1 MGLFIPHAKE
11 MEPTFVDTGYGPDW
25 KNALAAFEKH
35 EGLCHE
41 EATAACA
48 ALLQDGIST
57 RINKQNKDLQRKAL
71 VALGSVI
78 SSIIRW

>member
-41 EATAACA
+41 EAIAACA

-57 RINKQNKDLQRKAL
+57 RIKNKTRTCSVRHLLHWGAL
-71 VALGSVI
+71 LK
-78 SSIIRW
+78 